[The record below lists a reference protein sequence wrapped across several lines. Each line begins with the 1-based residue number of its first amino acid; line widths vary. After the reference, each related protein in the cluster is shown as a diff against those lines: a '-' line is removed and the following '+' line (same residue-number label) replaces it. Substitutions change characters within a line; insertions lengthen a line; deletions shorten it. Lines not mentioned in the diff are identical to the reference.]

1 MLLGSACGAL
11 SQVFDRAFEDILH
24 LALIFKFVGGRLIVR
39 DFVVRSARLITR
51 AFNSPRHVVV
61 VSLPD

>member
-39 DFVVRSARLITR
+39 DFVVHSARLITR
-51 AFNSPRHVVV
+51 AFDSA
-61 VSLPD
+61 